1 MTMNRIALIVY
12 YSGQFLNKY
21 FRYFIDTAALN
32 SDLNSDIDFRIG
44 CISVFN
50 ERVSQPSNL
59 ELLF

>member
-12 YSGQFLNKY
+12 YIGQFLNKY

-32 SDLNSDIDFRIG
+32 SDIDFRIG

-50 ERVSQPSNL
+50 EWVSQPSNL